1 METATL
7 SKTTV
12 TENGSIV
19 ALPKN
24 FEQLSMRKQKTLVV
38 EAFRD
43 NLIAINDVLQQTEQI
58 KDASKTLAQRIS
70 LSKEGKELARMKKE
84 IKQLGITSK
93 ELQSRRMGMLDI
105 TKKLGFDLGEELKKM
120 KLIEA
125 E

>member
-105 TKKLGFDLGEELKKM
+105 TKKLGFDLAEELKKM

>member
-7 SKTTV
+7 SKTTI

-24 FEQLSMRKQKTLVV
+24 FEQLSSRKQRTLIV

-43 NLIAINDVLQQTEQI
+43 NLITINDTLQQIDNMNAQ
-58 KDASKTLAQRIS
+58 SKMLAQRIK
-70 LSKEGKELARMKKE
+70 LSKEGKELARTKRELKS
-84 IKQLGITSK
+84 LLNNFK
-93 ELQSRRMGMLDI
+93 ELQSRRMGMLDLA
-105 TKKLGFDLGEELKKM
+105 KKLGYEITEELKKM
-120 KLIEA
+120 KLIEV